1 MCEQKCVKTQRW
13 GKGIQL
19 QRTCACYTRSVLE
32 GQHNVDPV
40 GVMTQCCVDPVGVIS
55 CIDPV
60 GITIAS
66 LYTRSVLQHFVQIC
80 IDPVGVTVPS

>member
-1 MCEQKCVKTQRW
+1 MCENAEVV
-13 GKGIQL
+13 KGIE
-19 QRTCACYTRSVLE
+19 RTCASYTRSVLQ

-40 GVMTQCCVDPVGVIS
+40 GVITQCCVDPVGVTS

-66 LYTRSVLQHFVQIC
+66 L
-80 IDPVGVTVPS
+80 

>member
-1 MCEQKCVKTQRW
+1 MFKTELDGVMCEHKCVKTQRW
-13 GKGIQL
+13 GKGI

-55 CIDPV
+55 SIDPV

-66 LYTRSVLQHFVQIC
+66 L
-80 IDPVGVTVPS
+80 